1 VVASP
6 SPASQGRAPALSPQA
21 TTRTPAHT
29 AKPGVRRFGGR
40 YK

>member
-1 VVASP
+1 VASP
-6 SPASQGRAPALSPQA
+6 APASQGRAPSPSPHTA
-21 TTRTPAHT
+21 TRPPAHT